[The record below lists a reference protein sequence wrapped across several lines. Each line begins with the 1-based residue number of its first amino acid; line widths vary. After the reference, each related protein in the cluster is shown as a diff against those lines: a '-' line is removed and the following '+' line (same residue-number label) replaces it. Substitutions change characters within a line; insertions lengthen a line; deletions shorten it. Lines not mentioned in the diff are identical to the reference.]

1 MIMNILGHFTLK
13 KHAFF
18 VLVPLVALALAGPA
32 AAETKTKQPSGST
45 PTAQAKPAPK
55 LKLDTD
61 IGQPSGT
68 SQESVQSST
77 SSAQP
82 GAKGA
87 GGAQTGT
94 HTAQSG
100 TSTAQQGA
108 KGTGAAQEGGSNTAT
123 SSAQSAD
130 KSAEEKKASGPVE
143 DGAQPLFPNPKQL
156 LVNIDKSTQEATV
169 FVDGVE
175 QYNWKVST
183 GKPGFVTPSGTYT
196 ATSMNKIWYSKEWD
210 NAPMPHAVF
219 FMKDGHAIHG
229 TTEVKNLGKPASHGC
244 VRLAPENAAILY
256 ELVKQNGLANTQVVL
271 SGETPGGEYKGGV
284 ASGGPQYQYPPYPY
298 GYGYGRGQPVAPP
311 WFNPN
316 QQAQIQPDQQPRR
329 RGLFRR
335 WFQQNQG
342 YYPPAPRYYQRGYP
356 YGY

>member
-1 MIMNILGHFTLK
+1 MHLSGLFPLK
-13 KHAFF
+13 KHAFL

-32 AAETKTKQPSGST
+32 AAETKTKQQSGGS

-61 IGQPSGT
+61 ISQPAA
-68 SQESVQSST
+68 SQGAAQSAT
-77 SSAQP
+77 GAPQP
-82 GAKGA
+82 AAKGA
-87 GGAQTGT
+87 GA
-94 HTAQSG
+94 AQSA
-100 TSTAQQGA
+100 TSTAQ
-108 KGTGAAQEGGSNTAT
+108 SAT
-123 SSAQSAD
+123 SAAQSAT
-130 KSAEEKKASGPVE
+130 SAAQSPTSTAQPDAKPAESDKKASQPVE
-143 DGAQPLFPNPKQL
+143 EGMQPLAPTPKQII
-156 LVNIDKSTQEATV
+156 VNIDKSTQEATV

-183 GKPGFVTPSGTYT
+183 GKPGYVTPSGTYT

-229 TTEVKNLGKPASHGC
+229 TLEVENLGRPASHGC

-298 GYGYGRGQPVAPP
+298 GYGRGQPVPPP

-316 QQAQIQPDQQPRR
+316 QQAQIQPDQQPQRRR
-329 RGLFRR
+329 RGLFR

-342 YYPPAPRYYQRGYP
+342 YYYPPAPRYYQRGYG